1 MAWCA
6 TIPRMRFSAC
16 VAVVMLV
23 SRPLQ
28 AAADSNDHLAT
39 ARRLYNQGQFA
50 AAIEAA
56 DKARTRSTSADSA
69 DLIAARAYLEQFRSS
84 IAARAYLEQF
94 RSSASPDDLET
105 ARERL
110 RRIDP
115 RRFPGRERTE
125 YLVGVGEALYF
136 GETFGAAASVFASV
150 LPSLGGLSMD
160 AREHVLDWWASALD
174 RDARARPDID
184 RPAVYQRIRDR
195 MSEEVAGNP
204 GSRAACYWLAAAA
217 RGEGDLQSAWN
228 AAEAGWL
235 RAPLA
240 VDGGAAL
247 RADLELLVVTA
258 IIPERARLLAQPP
271 DALQHE
277 WEGFKER
284 WQRQQ

>member
-1 MAWCA
+1 
-6 TIPRMRFSAC
+6 MRLSAL
-16 VAVVMLV
+16 VLVLMLV
-23 SRPLQ
+23 SRSLQ
-28 AAADSNDHLAT
+28 AAPGSNDYLAT

-50 AAIEAA
+50 EAIEAA
-56 DKARTRSTSADSA
+56 DRARSAPAAADSA

-84 IAARAYLEQF
+84 AA
-94 RSSASPDDLET
+94 PDDLNA

-115 RRFPGRERTE
+115 RRFPSRERTE

-136 GETFGAAASVFASV
+136 EETFGAAASVFASV
-150 LPSLGGLSMD
+150 LPGLGGLPAD

-174 RDARARPDID
+174 RDARPRPEIE
-184 RPAVYQRIRDR
+184 RQGVYQRIRDR
-195 MSEEVAGNP
+195 MSDEVAGNP

-240 VDGGAAL
+240 ADGGTAL
-247 RADLELLVVTA
+247 RVDLEFLVLTA
-258 IIPERARLLAQPP
+258 IIPERARVLAQPP
-271 DALQHE
+271 DALQRE

-284 WQRQQ
+284 WVASGK

>member
-1 MAWCA
+1 
-6 TIPRMRFSAC
+6 MRLPVL
-16 VAVVMLV
+16 VAVLMLV
-23 SRPLQ
+23 SRSLQ
-28 AAADSNDHLAT
+28 AAPEANDHLAT
-39 ARRLYNQGQFA
+39 ARRLYNQGQFS

-56 DKARTRSTSADSA
+56 DRARSVAAAADSA

-84 IAARAYLEQF
+84 AA
-94 RSSASPDDLET
+94 PDDLKT

-115 RRFPGRERTE
+115 RRFLGRERTE

-136 GETFGAAASVFASV
+136 EETFGAAASVFASV
-150 LPSLGGLSMD
+150 LPNLSGLSAD
-160 AREHVLDWWASALD
+160 AREYVLDWWASALD
-174 RDARARPDID
+174 RDARQRPAIE
-184 RPAVYQRIRDR
+184 RQAVYQRILDR
-195 MSEEVAGNP
+195 MSEEVSGNP

-240 VDGGAAL
+240 ADGGAAL
-247 RADLELLVVTA
+247 RADLELLVLNA
-258 IIPERARLLAQPP
+258 IIPERARVLAQPP

-277 WEGFKER
+277 WDGFKER
-284 WQRQQ
+284 WVGK

>member
-1 MAWCA
+1 
-6 TIPRMRFSAC
+6 MRFSAL
-16 VAVVMLV
+16 VLALMLV
-23 SRPLQ
+23 SRSLQ

-39 ARRLYNQGQFA
+39 ARRLYNLGQFS

-56 DKARTRSTSADSA
+56 DRARSVPAAADSA

-84 IAARAYLEQF
+84 AE
-94 RSSASPDDLET
+94 PDDLKT

-115 RRFPGRERTE
+115 SRFPGRERTE
-125 YLVGVGEALYF
+125 YLVGVGETLYF
-136 GETFGAAASVFASV
+136 EETFGAAASVFASV
-150 LPSLGGLSMD
+150 LPNLSGLSAD

-174 RDARARPDID
+174 RDARQRPDIE
-184 RPAVYQRIRDR
+184 RQAIYRRIWDR
-195 MSEEVAGNP
+195 MSDEVSGNP

-240 VDGGAAL
+240 ADGGTAL
-247 RADLELLVVTA
+247 RGDLELLVLTA

-271 DALQHE
+271 DVLQHE

-284 WQRQQ
+284 WGGK